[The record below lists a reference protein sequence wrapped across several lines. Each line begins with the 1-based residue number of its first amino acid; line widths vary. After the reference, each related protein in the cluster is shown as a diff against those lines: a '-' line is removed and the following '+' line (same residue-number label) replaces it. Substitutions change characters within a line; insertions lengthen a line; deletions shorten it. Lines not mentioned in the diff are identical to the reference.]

1 MTTAHLLTT
10 PLTDWHAAHGG
21 RMVDFA
27 GWSMPVQYAS
37 IIDEHVATRTAVSL
51 FDVSHMGRFVFQGPE
66 AEALIDSL
74 TTRRIAGMEV
84 DQIRYSL
91 VTNEDGGILDDIL
104 VYRLQHS
111 NGDPFFGMV
120 VNASNRIKIKE
131 WIFQHQGDLDIGF
144 EDRTTDT
151 GMIAVQG
158 PKAIDLVAR
167 FTPLQLAGMKYYTG
181 QRTQVFGAAV
191 LLSRT
196 GYTGEDGCEIIA
208 TADDIRMIW
217 HELYEAGQMVGL
229 RAAGLGARDTL
240 RLEAAMPLYGHE
252 LSEDINPAQTG
263 LSFAIQLKDREFIGR
278 SAIVAAKSNP
288 ELTQRVG
295 LEVEGKRAAREG
307 CIVSVD
313 GTSVGTVSSGSFAP
327 TLEKS
332 IAMAYVAPRH
342 ASVGTKVSVD
352 IRGTLAPAIVVALP
366 FYQRSK

>member
-10 PLTDWHAAHGG
+10 PMFDWHTAHGG

-27 GWSMPVQYAS
+27 GWSMPVQYSS
-37 IIDEHVATRTAVSL
+37 IIDEHVATRTAATL

-66 AEALIDSL
+66 AELFIDSL
-74 TTRRIAGMEV
+74 TTRRIAGIEP

-131 WIFQHQGDLDIGF
+131 WIFQHQGDRDIGF

-151 GMIAVQG
+151 GMVAVQG

-167 FTPLQLAGMKYYTG
+167 FTPLNLSGMKYYTG
-181 QRTQVFGAAV
+181 TRTQLFGAAV

-217 HELYEAGQMVGL
+217 HELFDAGQMVGL

-263 LSFAIQLKDREFIGR
+263 LSFAIQAKDREFIGR
-278 SAIVAAKSNP
+278 AAIVAAKSNP
-288 ELTQRVG
+288 TLPQRVG
-295 LEVEGKRAAREG
+295 LEVLGKRAAREG
-307 CIVSVD
+307 SEIFRGEQRVGIVTS
-313 GTSVGTVSSGSFAP
+313 GTFAP
-327 TLEKS
+327 SLNKP
-332 IAMAYVAPRH
+332 IAMGYVQPDCTAP
-342 ASVGTKVSVD
+342 GTEIEVD
-352 IRGTLAPAIVVALP
+352 IRGTRHASRIVPLP
-366 FYQRSK
+366 FYTRAK